1 MLRRKLP
8 STNSLFT
15 FEVVARL
22 GSFSS
27 AARELNV
34 TQPAVSRS
42 INSLENHLGYPLFVR
57 HGRWIDLTQNGER
70 LFRTTSTSFSAINET
85 LREISKQD
93 ESHEK
98 ISISMST
105 AAVNFWFIPRMQNF
119 RMNFPAVSL
128 EFRMFDND
136 VDAMAKDADLC
147 IRLSD
152 PKEGNTH
159 RWPFAEERILALC
172 SSDYLMEY
180 GSFDEPKKGRLH
192 TVLEAPNQ
200 RYTLDEYAHA
210 TGRPT
215 LSSHQSIMFSDYSSI
230 IQAAIQGQGIALGWV
245 PEVSQI
251 IIEGGLIPACTQ
263 VVKTGRRYHV
273 LASNL
278 TPMRPLVEDIRDWL
292 IKEMRSD
299 LTAMNSALRVR
310 MIDFGTA
317 E

>member
-1 MLRRKLP
+1 MLRRKIP

-22 GSFSS
+22 GSFS
-27 AARELNV
+27 AAASELNV
-34 TQPAVSRS
+34 TQPAVSRAV
-42 INSLENHLGYPLFVR
+42 NSLEKHLGYPLFIR

-70 LFRTTSTSFSAINET
+70 LFRTTSTAFNAINET

-98 ISISMST
+98 VSIAMSPT
-105 AAVNFWFIPRMQNF
+105 AVNYWFIPRMQRF

-128 EFRMFDND
+128 DFRVFDY
-136 VDAMAKDADLC
+136 DADTQVNDADLC
-147 IRLSD
+147 IRLSG

-159 RWPFAEERILALC
+159 RWPFSDERILALC
-172 SSDYLMEY
+172 APDYLNEY
-180 GSFDEPKKGRLH
+180 GTLDDPKKGRLH
-192 TVLEAPNQ
+192 TTLEEVNQ
-200 RYTLDEYAHA
+200 RYTIDEYVHA
-210 TGRPT
+210 TGRPALISYQST
-215 LSSHQSIMFSDYSSI
+215 LFSDYSNI

-245 PEVSQI
+245 PEISQTI
-251 IIEGGLIPACTQ
+251 IDGSLVPACTQ

-278 TPMRPLVEDIRDWL
+278 TPMRPVVEDIRDWL

-299 LTAMNSALRVR
+299 LTDMNATLRARLIDISA
-310 MIDFGTA
+310 TA
-317 E
+317 